1 MKEIACHSS
10 DADDKN
16 EKTPETGDHQNVA
29 LYDGMTLAAMHMAG
43 IIFAFR
49 KKGI

>member
-16 EKTPETGDHQNVA
+16 EKTPETGDHQNVTP
-29 LYDGMTLAAMHMAG
+29 YGGMTLTALLMAG
-43 IIFAFR
+43 IVFVFR
-49 KKGI
+49 KRRS